1 MEVVVANHGKEA
13 ADFARAE
20 TFDLV
25 LMDVQMPVMGGYE
38 ATRLIRAQEAG
49 TGRHVPIVAMTAH
62 AMQGVREE
70 CLQVGM
76 DDYVSKP
83 IDTDRLFRTLSKWVS
98 STTGAENGAEAA
110 ESAPRATHA
119 SAAPVL
125 ALVMDQDLSFLA
137 RVPSIDRTRG
147 LDRLNRNAKLY
158 RKLLLEFAEKYGGQG
173 DRLLD
178 LFRRQDTQALQNQLH
193 ALKGVAGNL
202 SIHAVQALAG
212 ELETTD
218 VEAPGFEKRLLELDA
233 ALRSTA
239 VDISQA
245 DCVLSVRDT
254 TEALSS
260 DQVQALVYD
269 ILDLL
274 ENDNLEAERS
284 IENFLN
290 AIDPEA
296 FAEDILSIRVA
307 VRGFDFE
314 AAQDPFRRIAQGSG
328 YQTGGAR

>member
-1 MEVVVANHGKEA
+1 
-13 ADFARAE
+13 
-20 TFDLV
+20 
-25 LMDVQMPVMGGYE
+25 MDVQMPVMGGYE